1 MTITKTEVPESSRI
15 KETARL
21 FGYAFPLKIEPTIYH
36 LADDLSQD
44 YHGGY
49 WQFWRLSNLGFYMA
63 PTYPATFEVQA
74 ENGYQGTLSTDAFG
88 ITCCLYA
95 YSHLSGLAEHYHALR
110 AYVWE
115 HAEAGGIVRAID

>member
-1 MTITKTEVPESSRI
+1 MTITKTEIPESSRV

-21 FGYAFPLKIEPTIYH
+21 FGYEFPLKIEPTIYH
-36 LADDLSQD
+36 MADELSQD

-74 ENGYQGTLSTDAFG
+74 QNGYQGTLSADAFG
-88 ITCCLYA
+88 IICCLYA
-95 YSHLSGLAEHYHALR
+95 YSRLDLGEFYYRLREHM
-110 AYVWE
+110 WE